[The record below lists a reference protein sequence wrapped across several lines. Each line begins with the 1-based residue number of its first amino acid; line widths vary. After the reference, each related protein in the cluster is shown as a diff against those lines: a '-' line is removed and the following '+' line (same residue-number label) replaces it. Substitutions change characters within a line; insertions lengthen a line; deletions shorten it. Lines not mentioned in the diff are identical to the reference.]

1 MICRARHSGTGIVL
15 RLRPIAIVRNGVT
28 ENIGAWDKLVSK
40 LVFEPEFVPG
50 LYRLD
55 RLKHIWVIF
64 GFHQKRGWIP
74 VVHPRNDP
82 SRSPV
87 GVFAT
92 RSPKRPNRLGLTRV
106 ELVSIRGRTVTV
118 RGLDAHDGSPVWD
131 IKPDEGELRRQR
143 RAEARKTR

>member
-1 MICRARHSGTGIVL
+1 MK
-15 RLRPIAIVRNGVT
+15 LRPIAVVKNGVT
-28 ENIGAWDKLVSK
+28 KNIGEWDELVSK
-40 LVFEPEFVPG
+40 LVFEPEYVPG

-55 RLKHIWVIF
+55 KFKHIWVIF

-74 VVHPRNDP
+74 LVHPRHDP
-82 SRSPV
+82 SRPTV

-106 ELVSIRGRTVTV
+106 KLVSVRGRAVTV
-118 RGLDAHDGSPVWD
+118 QGLDAHDGSPVWD
-131 IKPDEGELRRQR
+131 IKPDEGELYYQR